1 MRFFA
6 YGPLFLVA
14 AATTADAATPLTLP
28 SEILQGSALAVL
40 GWTIWY
46 VLSRTL
52 PAHTKAMESQRKD
65 FLIALERERKSGD

>member
-6 YGPLFLVA
+6 YGPIFLVA
-14 AATTADAATPLTLP
+14 AATTAEAVTPLSFP
-28 SEILQGSALAVL
+28 AGVLQGSALAVL

-52 PAHTKAMESQRKD
+52 PAHTKAMENQRQD
-65 FLIALERERKSGD
+65 FLEALERAHKD

>member
-1 MRFFA
+1 MRFLA
-6 YGPLFLVA
+6 YGPIFLVA
-14 AATTADAATPLTLP
+14 AATTASAATPLALP

-52 PAHTKAMESQRKD
+52 PAHTKAMENQRQD
-65 FLIALERERKSGD
+65 FLEALERARKD